1 MREESFDR
9 RYFHRYLSQ
18 LKGERIRDI
27 AALRTTGT
35 TVGRET
41 TDIEA
46 SERLYHL
53 EGELAMIEQRL
64 RLYEQF
70 IVTSKS
76 SIEVL
81 AQRQQTLDSQ
91 WPEPTLS
98 YWLYYSGQFAH
109 HAKEASPLCPIMFH
123 VRKA

>member
-1 MREESFDR
+1 MRDEAIDR
-9 RYFHRYLSQ
+9 RKYFHRYLNQ
-18 LKGERIRDI
+18 LKEEWIRDI

-46 SERLYHL
+46 GDRRYHL
-53 EGELAMIEQRL
+53 EGELAMIEERL
-64 RLYEQF
+64 RLHEQF

-81 AQRQQTLDSQ
+81 T
-91 WPEPTLS
+91 
-98 YWLYYSGQFAH
+98 
-109 HAKEASPLCPIMFH
+109 
-123 VRKA
+123 